1 MSESVSRENVALEL
15 KSVLKLRGLRATA
28 LRLAAL
34 QVLHDQAAPMTQEQV
49 LGALP
54 DGVFDPA
61 SLWRSLAE
69 LSEKAVLRRMDLGDR
84 VWRYEL
90 LDACR
95 SISPDHAHFLC
106 DDCGVVRCL
115 PPVRLVASHGSLP
128 ELLQGAQ
135 LKLRVSGRC
144 AQCAA
149 A

>member
-1 MSESVSRENVALEL
+1 VTEALTQEL
-15 KSVLKLRGLRATA
+15 KGMLKSKGLRCTA
-28 LRLAAL
+28 LRLASL
-34 QVLHDQAAPMTQEQV
+34 GVLHEHAAPLTQEQV
-49 LGALP
+49 LAALP
-54 DGVFDPA
+54 EGVFDPA

-69 LSEKAVLRRMDLGDR
+69 LSEKGVLRRMDLGDR

-90 LDACR
+90 LDLCR

-115 PPVRLVASHGSLP
+115 PPVQLVARQGVLP
-128 ELLQGAQ
+128 DLLQGAQ
-135 LKLRVSGRC
+135 LKLRVSGSC

>member
-1 MSESVSRENVALEL
+1 MSEALTEEL
-15 KSVLKLRGLRATA
+15 KAVLRTQGLRATA

-34 QVLHDQAAPMTQEQV
+34 QVLHHQAGPMTQEQV

-54 DGVFDPA
+54 EGVFDPA

-69 LSEKAVLRRMDLGDR
+69 LSEKGVLRRMDLGDR

-90 LDACR
+90 VDACR
-95 SISPDHAHFLC
+95 SICPDHAHFLC

-115 PPVRLVASHGSLP
+115 PPVQLVASQGALP
-128 ELLQGAQ
+128 ELLQGGQ

-144 AQCAA
+144 AQCVAA
-149 A
+149 

>member
-1 MSESVSRENVALEL
+1 MSETLSQEAVRQELRAVL
-15 KSVLKLRGLRATA
+15 KSHGLRATA
-28 LRLAAL
+28 LRLASL
-34 QVLHDQAAPMTQEQV
+34 QVLHEHAGPMTQEQV
-49 LGALP
+49 LAALP
-54 DGVFDPA
+54 EGVFDPA

-69 LSEKAVLRRMDLGDR
+69 LSDKGMLRRMDLGDR

-90 LDACR
+90 VDACR

-115 PPVRLVASHGSLP
+115 PPVRLVARQGGLP

-144 AQCAA
+144 ALCAA